1 MDISGNAII
10 FGAGGAIGR
19 ATAMAFARGGA
30 RGLLV
35 ADIDLEAAQSTAS
48 DIRADM
54 NQPELRVEA
63 VHVDATILES
73 VEAAFKQMVD
83 AFGRFDYCVTTVG
96 IPVKTPMPTADA
108 LVSEFIETQNV
119 NVTGTFLI
127 IRTALAIMR
136 TQEAKPNFPDAP
148 VRGTTRGAVVALG
161 SALSINAGPNFI
173 QYTTSKHA
181 VIGLIKTAALDSVND
196 NIRVNCV
203 CPCWIESNMTRSLA
217 QTIPGFEAAMPNH
230 MPMGRIGAPEEI
242 ADAVLF
248 LCSPRA
254 SLVTGTSLIA
264 DGGMCVS
271 LG

>member
-19 ATAMAFARGGA
+19 ATAMAFAHAGA
-30 RGLLV
+30 RGLVV
-35 ADIDLEAAQSTAS
+35 ADIDLEAAKSTAS
-48 DIRADM
+48 DIRAEM
-54 NQPELRVEA
+54 KQPGFRVEA
-63 VHVDATILES
+63 VHVDATSLES
-73 VEAAFKQMVD
+73 VEAAFTQMVD
-83 AFGRFDYCVTTVG
+83 SFGRIDYCVTTVG
-96 IPVKTPMPTADA
+96 IPVLTPKPTADA
-108 LVSEFIETQNV
+108 IVSEFIHTQDV
-119 NVTGTFLI
+119 NVTGTFRI
-127 IRTALAIMR
+127 IRTALATMR
-136 TQEAKPNFPDAP
+136 TQEPKPNFADAP

-161 SALSINAGPNFI
+161 SALSINAGPSFV

-181 VIGLIKTAALDSVND
+181 VIGLVKTAALDSVKD

-203 CPCWIESNMTRSLA
+203 CPCWIESNMTRYLG
-217 QTIPGFEAAMPNH
+217 QVIPGFEAAMPGH
-230 MPMGRIGAPEEI
+230 MPMGRVGAPEEI

-254 SLVTGTSLIA
+254 SLVTGHSLIA